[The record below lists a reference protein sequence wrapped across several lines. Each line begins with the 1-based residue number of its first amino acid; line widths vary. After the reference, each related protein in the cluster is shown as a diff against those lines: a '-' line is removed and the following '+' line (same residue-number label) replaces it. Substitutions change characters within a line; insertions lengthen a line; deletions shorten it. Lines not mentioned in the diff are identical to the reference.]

1 MFVIYSLTLQGINVI
16 QYFNMNNRIKF
27 LLNERN
33 MTAKEL
39 AELSGISRVSL
50 SNIMTGKQEASAN
63 TLNTIAEKLSVPFWQ
78 LFTAPDEVSEKP
90 ELTALI
96 RFRGQLYQAD
106 SIKELENVVKWIREE
121 GER

>member
-1 MFVIYSLTLQGINVI
+1 
-16 QYFNMNNRIKF
+16 MNNRIKF

-96 RFRGQLYQAD
+96 RFRGPLYQAD